1 MTPLSDRA
9 KQRASRESLA
19 DNGGKIV
26 TVRLLPA
33 ATAKLA
39 AWIARGE
46 TATGIIN
53 RLLTR
58 SKP

>member
-1 MTPLSDRA
+1 MTPTTERERQA
-9 KQRASRESLA
+9 ASRAALA
-19 DNGGKIV
+19 DSGGRTV
-26 TVRLLPA
+26 TFRLNPTA
-33 ATAKLA
+33 AAKLA

-53 RLLTR
+53 KLLSR

>member
-1 MTPLSDRA
+1 MTPTPPADRMASSREDRA
-9 KQRASRESLA
+9 KE
-19 DNGGKIV
+19 GGRQV
-26 TVRLLPA
+26 AVWLGPA
-33 ATAKLA
+33 AAAKLA

>member
-1 MTPLSDRA
+1 MNEANRKHQA
-9 KQRASRESLA
+9 ASRAALA
-19 DNGGKIV
+19 DEGGKIV
-26 TVRLLPA
+26 TVRLLPTA
-33 ATAKLA
+33 AAMLA